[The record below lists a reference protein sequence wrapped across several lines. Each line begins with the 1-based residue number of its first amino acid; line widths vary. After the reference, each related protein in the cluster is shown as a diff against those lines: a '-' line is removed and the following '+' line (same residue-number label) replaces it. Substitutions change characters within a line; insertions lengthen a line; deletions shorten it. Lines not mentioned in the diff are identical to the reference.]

1 MDNFINA
8 KGQLERNAAST
19 DRLDVMVVAMWE
31 LMLDK
36 GFTREQLN
44 AKLDKIKEQKITLD
58 PQYNRV
64 ICPDCGRIVN
74 ESQTKPFEGKCIYC
88 GHEVMIYPGDS
99 IEFTKDDE
107 TIPVQQE
114 DL

>member
-19 DRLDVMVVAMWE
+19 DRLDVMVAAMWE

-44 AKLDKIKEQKITLD
+44 AKLDKIKEQ
-58 PQYNRV
+58 
-64 ICPDCGRIVN
+64 
-74 ESQTKPFEGKCIYC
+74 
-88 GHEVMIYPGDS
+88 
-99 IEFTKDDE
+99 
-107 TIPVQQE
+107 
-114 DL
+114 